1 MQPFTG
7 QFVMMPAEEYERLSF
22 LERKI
27 DSILAAVTS
36 CAAAPARRLPEDV
49 DPENMSVAEAAVY
62 TGMSVGFLNKCRWK
76 DSTTKGPDY
85 RKQGSK
91 IVYSQADLDRWKQ
104 EQKVSGRKHS
114 PSPLVRRF
122 NRKRGEV

>member
-36 CAAAPARRLPEDV
+36 GAAAPARRLPEDV
-49 DPENMSVAEAAVY
+49 DPENMSVEEAAAY
-62 TGMSVGFLNKCRWK
+62 TGMSVGFLCKCRSK
-76 DSTTKGPDY
+76 AATTKGPDY

-104 EQKVSGRKHS
+104 EQKVSGRKHP

>member
-36 CAAAPARRLPEDV
+36 GAAAPARKLPEDV

-85 RKQGSK
+85 RKQ
-91 IVYSQADLDRWKQ
+91 YR
-104 EQKVSGRKHS
+104 EFRNGRI
-114 PSPLVRRF
+114 
-122 NRKRGEV
+122 E

>member
-36 CAAAPARRLPEDV
+36 GAAAPARKLPEDV

-76 DSTTKGPDY
+76 DSATKGPDY

-114 PSPLVRRF
+114 PSPLVRRL